1 MKHDNI
7 GYLLIILI
15 IILVFL
21 LIHRQENVEYFQDN
35 RKTVI
40 HKLQLKVKTPK
51 TLTPGFG
58 DFLKGTFSLY
68 ALSKKYN

>member
-21 LIHRQENVEYFQDN
+21 LVYRQENVEYFQDN
-35 RKTVI
+35 NKNIYGESDYYTMYS
-40 HKLQLKVKTPK
+40 KL
-51 TLTPGFG
+51 F
-58 DFLKGTFSLY
+58 
-68 ALSKKYN
+68 KK